1 MEMSKVYAQASV
13 SLDGY
18 IAGPGGTGFDR
29 LFAWCTAGD
38 VETPSRQPD
47 RLTYRTNAATAAYL
61 RELLDETGA
70 VVVGRRLFDAT
81 NGWNG
86 SHPQGVPVFVVTH
99 QPPDDW
105 SDTDTLFSFITDGVA
120 AAIEKAKAVAGGKKV
135 GVGPG
140 STVGQA
146 LRAGLVD
153 ELRVD
158 LVPVTLG
165 GGVRMLD
172 GLDDEPR
179 SLGTPRLIE
188 GIGVTHLIYQL
199 S

>member
-1 MEMSKVYAQASV
+1 MTRVFAQASV

-29 LFAWCTAGD
+29 LFAWCTAGH
-38 VETPSRQPD
+38 VETPTRQPD
-47 RLTYRTNAATAAYL
+47 RLTYRTNSATAAYL

-70 VVVGRRLFDAT
+70 IVVGRRLFDVT
-81 NGWNG
+81 NGWGG
-86 SHPQGVPVFVVTH
+86 SHPLGVPVFVVTH
-99 QPPDDW
+99 QPPADW
-105 SDTDTLFSFITDGVA
+105 YTTDTPFSFVTDGVPS
-120 AAIEKAKAVAGGKKV
+120 AIEKAKAVAGGKKV
-135 GVGPG
+135 GIGPG

-165 GGVRMLD
+165 DGVRMLD
-172 GLDDEPR
+172 GLDDQAR
-179 SLGTPRLIE
+179 DFATSRVIE
-188 GIGVTHLIYQL
+188 GVGVTHLIYQR

>member
-1 MEMSKVYAQASV
+1 MGKVYTQASV

-18 IAGPGGTGFDR
+18 IAGPGGTGFEH

-38 VETPSRQPD
+38 VETPTYQAE

-61 RELLDETGA
+61 RDLLDGTGA
-70 VVVGRRLFDAT
+70 VVIGRRLFDAT

-86 SHPQGVPVFVVTH
+86 SHPLGKPVFVVTH
-99 QPPDDW
+99 EPPQDW
-105 SDTDTLFSFITDGVA
+105 VDTDTSFTFVTDGVEA
-120 AAIEKAKAVAGGKKV
+120 AVAKARAVAGDKHV
-135 GVGPG
+135 GVAPG

-146 LRAGLVD
+146 IRTGLIE

-158 LVPVTLG
+158 LVPLTLG
-165 GGVRMLD
+165 DGVRMLD
-172 GLDDEPR
+172 GLTDAPR
-179 SLGTPRLIE
+179 TFGTPRVIE
-188 GIGVTHLIYQL
+188 GIGVTQLIHQL

>member
-1 MEMSKVYAQASV
+1 VGKVFAQASV
-13 SLDGY
+13 SLGGF
-18 IAGPGGTGFDR
+18 IAGPGGTGFEH

-38 VETPSRQPD
+38 VETPTSQPE

-61 RELLDETGA
+61 RDLPDGTGA
-70 VVVGRRLFDAT
+70 IVVGRRLFDLT

-86 SHPQGVPVFVVTH
+86 SHPLGKPVFVVTH
-99 QPPDDW
+99 EPPQDW
-105 SDTDTLFSFITDGVA
+105 VDTDTSFTFVTDGVEA
-120 AAIEKAKAVAGGKKV
+120 AVAKAQTVAGDKHV

-140 STVGQA
+140 SAVGQA
-146 LRAGLVD
+146 IRADLID

-158 LVPVTLG
+158 LVPLTLG
-165 GGVRMLD
+165 DGVRMVD
-172 GLDDEPR
+172 GLTDSPR
-179 SLGTPRLIE
+179 TFGTPRVIE